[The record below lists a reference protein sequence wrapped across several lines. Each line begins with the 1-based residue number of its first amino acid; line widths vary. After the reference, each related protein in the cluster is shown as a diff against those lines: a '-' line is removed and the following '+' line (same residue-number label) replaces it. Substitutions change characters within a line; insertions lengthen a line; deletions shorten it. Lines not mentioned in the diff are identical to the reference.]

1 MISSASASSTQ
12 PSELLAELAAWL
24 RQQPSVLV
32 AYSGGVDSALLMA
45 VAHRELGA
53 RALACIGVSPS
64 YPERE
69 YHAALDLAKQ
79 LGAAIRVINTQEML
93 DPNYTQNPD
102 NRCFFCKSELYAQIT
117 AIAKKENFAL
127 IVDGNNASDLADD
140 RPGSQAAK
148 QNGVRSP
155 LAELGITKP
164 QVRAMAKAL
173 GLPVWDKPSMPC
185 LSSRVPHGMTILPGL
200 LKQIE
205 KAEDVLLKL
214 GFTELRVRH
223 HGHVARIEVPP
234 QDFGRILECR
244 QQIYDGL
251 VAAGYKFVSL
261 DLMGLQS
268 GSLHQATKKGH

>member
-1 MISSASASSTQ
+1 MSTSASIQ
-12 PSELLAELAAWL
+12 PSQLLANLSAWL
-24 RQQPSVLV
+24 RQQPSIMV

-45 VAHRELGA
+45 VAHRELGN

-69 YHAALDLAKQ
+69 YHAALDLAKK
-79 LGAAIRVINTQEML
+79 LGAAIRIVHTQEHL

-102 NRCFFCKSELYAQIT
+102 NRCYFCKTELYAKLT
-117 AIAKKENFAL
+117 AIAKEENFAL
-127 IVDGNNASDLADD
+127 IVDGNNATDLSDD
-140 RPGSQAAK
+140 RPGSLAAK

-164 QVRAMAKAL
+164 QIRQMAKLL
-173 GLPVWDKPSMPC
+173 GLPVWNKPSMPC
-185 LSSRVPHGMTILPGL
+185 LSSRIPHGMQIIPGL

-205 KAEDVLLKL
+205 KAEDALVAL
-214 GFTELRVRH
+214 GFTDFRVRH

-234 QDFGRILECR
+234 QDFLRVLEFR
-244 QQIYDGL
+244 QQIYDGI

-261 DLMGLQS
+261 DLIGLQS
-268 GSLHQATKKGH
+268 GSLHQATKKEQA